1 MNETI
6 QLEAIVPESLAG
18 KRLDQILAELFP
30 DYSRSRMKKWIT
42 EGKVSVDAQVI
53 EKPREKL
60 EFGAL
65 VAIDA
70 ELEREERYQAQPIE
84 LDIVYEDED
93 ILIINKPA
101 GLVVHPGAGAPDGTL
116 LNGLLHYDP
125 DIDHVPRAGI
135 IHRLDKDTTGLMV
148 VARNIPAQTQLV
160 DMMQKAHILDII

>member
-1 MNETI
+1 M
-6 QLEAIVPESLAG
+6 PESLAG

-84 LDIVYEDED
+84 LDIVYEDELCVAFRD
-93 ILIINKPA
+93 IAPVAPVHILIIPRKPIVSIA
-101 GLVVHPGAGAPDGTL
+101 TAEPGDKAILGHLLLTAGAIAADLGLAENGYRLVTNINNDGF
-116 LNGLLHYDP
+116 
-125 DIDHVPRAGI
+125 
-135 IHRLDKDTTGLMV
+135 
-148 VARNIPAQTQLV
+148 
-160 DMMQKAHILDII
+160 